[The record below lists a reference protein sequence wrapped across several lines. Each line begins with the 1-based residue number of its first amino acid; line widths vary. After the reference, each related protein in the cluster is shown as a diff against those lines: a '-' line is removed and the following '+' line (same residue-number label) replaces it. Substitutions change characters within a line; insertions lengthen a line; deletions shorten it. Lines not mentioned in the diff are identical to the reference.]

1 MKPISRFHFLYS
13 FQYIRY
19 AFFLSVLPLVRAL
32 LVFDLPSL
40 FTALK
45 QDGIIFIVV
54 AIFSFAQWKAAGYRC
69 GKERIFVEQ
78 GVLFHRQLIIS
89 RRAVAAIELKQP
101 LYARIFG
108 ACLLTIYF
116 KQQKK
121 QVSYWLFRKDA
132 ATLAHLLL
140 PINRHDNIFRPVGSE
155 RLSFSLLSA
164 NLITTGVLLAASARK
179 TTELLGDDFNRF
191 AFSNLERL
199 EQLLEALFP
208 VSAAWIATFIFV
220 LVSIAV
226 GYSFLHT
233 AGFEVCR
240 NGGVIV
246 ARGGLITKTER
257 RILASAVTA
266 CDVRT
271 TPFSRILR
279 RSPVYLHAG
288 GFSGNDMPLMVYR
301 KGCEQQLERLMPEF
315 RLAPLTLAPVRG
327 RSLMQFLWMP
337 GTFFLLFASLAGVAA
352 WLMPD
357 AAPFFSLP
365 AFLCLLS
372 TLISVEGFFLET
384 VHQTNNRT
392 LQLCFTRFLTRHRVC
407 VFGAQ
412 AGYRFTQNPLLYY
425 NRRCNF
431 RLRLPCG
438 LQFRVRGMPDNI
450 IDQLPMVV

>member
-1 MKPISRFHFLYS
+1 MKGIARFHFFYS

-45 QDGIIFIVV
+45 QDGFIFLAVTL
-54 AIFSFAQWKAAGYRC
+54 FSLLQWNAAGYSC
-69 GKERIFVEQ
+69 GQERIFIEQ
-78 GVLFHRQLIIS
+78 GVLLRRQLLIS
-89 RRAVAAIELKQP
+89 RKSVAAIQLKQP

-108 ACLLTIYF
+108 ATLLTIYF

-121 QVSYWLFRKDA
+121 AVSYWLFRKDA
-132 ATLAHLLL
+132 AILAHHLL
-140 PINRHDNIFRPVGSE
+140 PVNRRDNVFRPVGSE

-164 NLITTGVLLAASARK
+164 NLITTGFLLTASAHK
-179 TTELLGDDFNRF
+179 TTDLLGEEFNRF
-191 AFSNLERL
+191 AISNLEKL
-199 EQLLEALFP
+199 EQMLEMLFP
-208 VSAAWIATFIFV
+208 VGMAWLFTFIFV
-220 LVSIAV
+220 LTSIAV

-288 GFSGNDMPLMVYR
+288 GFSGNDLPLMVYR

-315 RLAPLTLAPVRG
+315 RLAPLALAPVRG
-327 RSLMQFLWMP
+327 RSFMQFIWLP
-337 GTFFLLFASLAGVAA
+337 GSLFLFFASLSGVAA
-352 WLMPD
+352 WLIPEV
-357 AAPFFSLP
+357 APFFSLP
-365 AFLCLLS
+365 AFLCLVS
-372 TLISVEGFFLET
+372 TLVSVEGFFVET
-384 VHQTNNRT
+384 VQQTDNRT

-412 AGYRFTQNPLLYY
+412 VGYRFTQNPLLYY
-425 NRRCNF
+425 NRWCNF
-431 RLRLPCG
+431 RLYLPCG
-438 LQFRVRGMPDNI
+438 LQFRVRCMPHTLI
-450 IDQLPMVV
+450 EHLPMVA